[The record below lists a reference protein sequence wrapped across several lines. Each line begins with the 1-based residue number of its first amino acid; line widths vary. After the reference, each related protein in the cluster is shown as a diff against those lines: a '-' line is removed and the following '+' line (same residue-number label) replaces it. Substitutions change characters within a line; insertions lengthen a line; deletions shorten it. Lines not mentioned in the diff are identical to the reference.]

1 MKKGFIPVIIIT
13 IIVAVFLILYALGIT
28 MGLLDSN
35 MPFVVVLLVAVIFVI
50 LLIMLVITL
59 IERIKEIKG
68 EDKDDISKY

>member
-13 IIVAVFLILYALGIT
+13 IIAAAFIILYALGIT

-35 MPFVVVLLVAVIFVI
+35 MPFIVIILVAVVFII
-50 LLIMLVITL
+50 LLIMLIMTL